1 MDSKKFTTEEM
12 QAILQRAIER
22 RSRLGEI
29 SYSDLSATAQELG
42 IDEKEL
48 ELAIRE
54 HLSGG
59 GIEEARKQWLRNRK
73 KKFYEHLRTY
83 IIINSFLAGLNFF
96 IGGGLWFIY
105 PLLGWGIG
113 LTFDAMSTF
122 WPDENHVERG
132 AQRLLRKQQSPKK
145 HEFSINSGEIKAKS
159 GKYSIDISSGKII
172 ISNGD
177 KHIEINGK

>member
-1 MDSKKFTTEEM
+1 MDSKKFTNEEM

-22 RSRLGEI
+22 RSRDGEI
-29 SYSDLSATAQELG
+29 SYSDLSATASELG
-42 IDEKEL
+42 IDEQDL
-48 ELAIRE
+48 EQAIRE
-54 HLSGG
+54 HFDGG
-59 GIEEARKQWLRNRK
+59 GIEEARKQWLKNRK

-83 IIINSFLAGLNFF
+83 LVINGFLTASSLWSGKT
-96 IGGGLWFIY
+96 WFIF

-113 LTFDAMSTF
+113 LVFDAMSTF
-122 WPDENHVERG
+122 WPDEEKVERG
-132 AQRLLRKQQSPKK
+132 AQRLMRKQKGTKK
-145 HEFSINSGEIKAKS
+145 SEWKENSGEIKAKS

>member
-1 MDSKKFTTEEM
+1 MNSKKFTNEEM

-22 RSRLGEI
+22 RSRDGEI

-42 IDEKEL
+42 IDEHDL
-48 ELAIRE
+48 EHAIRE
-54 HLSGG
+54 HFEGG
-59 GIEEARKQWLRNRK
+59 GIVEARKQWLNSKK

-83 IIINSFLAGLNFF
+83 VVINGFLAALS
-96 IGGGLWFIY
+96 LWSDKTWFIF

-113 LTFDAMSTF
+113 LAFDAMSTF
-122 WPDENHVERG
+122 WPDEEKVERG
-132 AQRLLRKQQSPKK
+132 AQRLLRKQKTTKKSEWKASP
-145 HEFSINSGEIKAKS
+145 GEIKAKS